1 MRLLLL
7 CSVLMSICSCQNISF
22 QKRKHLK
29 GFYIASAPRLKS
41 SENNASQSFDTTPT
55 KLRPRKNEITEPTAL
70 PKRIAIDS
78 HEPVFHPEESNSQK
92 EILTISPKDQPL
104 FEKKETRTTSNKIT
118 VTSKKPI
125 ALNEK
130 SARNWGEFIGYFLG
144 AGLLGYLAFHR
155 ASKRKYAATDWAKRN
170 PKKTI
175 AFILLSLTT
184 VFAGNLFAGH
194 LLGQMGFT
202 SSKSVQYTLMGL
214 TAATLAVFPVKGAP
228 YNIMGTKI
236 KQRSRMFV
244 LLTLLLS
251 GITLNSGIRMASN
264 QSLSYTE
271 SKIEHIFNHS
281 VGMEQRPRYE
291 GGELAIRV
299 AATILIIVGS
309 IALAFLLAILACNLS
324 CGGQE
329 VLAVVVLVL
338 GIGALVVGIIFS
350 MRALWK
356 RKQEAAPVYDPDGP
370 DPDEEIEFAPH
381 AK

>member
-1 MRLLLL
+1 
-7 CSVLMSICSCQNISF
+7 
-22 QKRKHLK
+22 
-29 GFYIASAPRLKS
+29 
-41 SENNASQSFDTTPT
+41 
-55 KLRPRKNEITEPTAL
+55 
-70 PKRIAIDS
+70 
-78 HEPVFHPEESNSQK
+78 
-92 EILTISPKDQPL
+92 
-104 FEKKETRTTSNKIT
+104 
-118 VTSKKPI
+118 
-125 ALNEK
+125 
-130 SARNWGEFIGYFLG
+130 
-144 AGLLGYLAFHR
+144 
-155 ASKRKYAATDWAKRN
+155 
-170 PKKTI
+170 
-175 AFILLSLTT
+175 
-184 VFAGNLFAGH
+184 
-194 LLGQMGFT
+194 MGFT